1 MAEANKQPVS
11 TNKPAAEMVKKL
23 GLTAATSLVIGNMIG
38 SGIFLLPS
46 SLAPYGLL
54 SIVGWVITA
63 FGAIML
69 ALVFAKLSQMIV
81 GAGGPYAYSRV
92 GFGDFAGFW
101 IAWGYWI
108 ALWVSIAGVAV
119 AFIGYLAAFFPVLN
133 SNNKLAGLVAILM
146 VWVLTF
152 VNLRGADL
160 AGKVQTVSTIIKVIP
175 LLAIGIIGL
184 FYFNSANVAQWAP
197 TATEPNTYRAV
208 QVLVALT
215 LWSFLGLE
223 SAAVA
228 TDTIENP
235 TKTIPRATLIGTIF
249 VAVVYIFS
257 STAVLGLVPAAQLQ
271 ASTFP
276 FATAAQ
282 ILWGSRAFY
291 FVAFCAAVSCL
302 GAANG
307 FILITPQVSMAAAD
321 DKLFPAAF
329 ARRSKANVPAW
340 GMIVASVLESVILA
354 LNYSGSKDAVQIFNF
369 IILLATLTTLV
380 PYAFCAMAEV
390 MIFFTDPERFSGQ
403 RLGASITIAVL
414 AFVYSIYA
422 IVGSGASA
430 VMWGFVLLLV
440 GIPVYVWMRKG
451 QATGTA

>member
-1 MAEANKQPVS
+1 MAAY
-11 TNKPAAEMVKKL
+11 
-23 GLTAATSLVIGNMIG
+23 TALVIGNMIG

-46 SLAPYGLL
+46 LLAPYGGMA
-54 SIVGWVITA
+54 IGGWLFTSA
-63 FGAIML
+63 GAIIL
-69 ALVFAKLSQMIV
+69 ALLFARLARLV
-81 GAGGPYAYSRV
+81 PRAGGPYAYTRA

-119 AFIGYLAAFFPVLN
+119 AFIGYLAAFFPALN
-133 SNNKLAGLVAILM
+133 SNNYLAGAVAILM
-146 VWVLTF
+146 VWVLTL

-160 AGKVQTVSTIIKVIP
+160 AGKVQTVSTVIKVIP
-175 LLAIGIIGL
+175 LIAIGIFGL
-184 FYFNSANVAQWAP
+184 LYFNSANVAQWAP
-197 TATEPNTYRAV
+197 TAAQPSTYRAV
-208 QVLVALT
+208 QAVVALT

-235 TKTIPRATLIGTIF
+235 TKTIPRATIIGTL
-249 VAVVYIFS
+249 VVSVLYILS
-257 STAVLGLVPAAQLQ
+257 STAVLGIVPASQLQ
-271 ASTFP
+271 SSTFP
-276 FATAAQ
+276 FATAAEA
-282 ILWGSRAFY
+282 LWGSRAFY

-321 DKLFPAAF
+321 DKLFPGPF
-329 ARRSKANVPAW
+329 ARRSKSGVPAW
-340 GMIVASVLESVILA
+340 GMIVAGILMTVVLA
-354 LNYSGSKDAVQIFNF
+354 LNYSGSKNAVDIFNF

-390 MIFFTDPERFSGQ
+390 TVFFTDRERFSGQ
-403 RLGASITIAVL
+403 RLGAAITISVL
-414 AFVYSIYA
+414 AFIYSVYA

-430 VMWGFVLLLV
+430 VMWGFVLMLV
-440 GIPVYVWMRKG
+440 GIPVYVWMKKG
-451 QATGTA
+451 QGR

>member
-1 MAEANKQPVS
+1 MAEVIAQPAGVKNKAVE
-11 TNKPAAEMVKKL
+11 TVKKL
-23 GLTAATSLVIGNMIG
+23 GLVAATSLVIGNMIG

-54 SIVGWVITA
+54 SVVGWIVTS
-63 FGAIML
+63 FGAVML
-69 ALVFAKLSQMIV
+69 ALVFAKLSQTIV

-92 GFGDFAGFW
+92 AFGDFAGFW

-133 SNNKLAGLVAILM
+133 TNNYAAGAVAILM
-146 VWVLTF
+146 VWLLTL

-175 LLAIGIIGL
+175 LVAIGIIGL
-184 FYFNSANVAQWAP
+184 ASYNSANVAQWAP
-197 TATEPNTYRAV
+197 TASEPNTYRAV
-208 QVLVALT
+208 QAVVALT

-235 TKTIPRATLIGTIF
+235 TRTVPRATIIGTLV
-249 VAVVYIFS
+249 VAVLYILS
-257 STAVLGLVPAAQLQ
+257 STAVLGMVPASQLQ
-271 ASTFP
+271 TSTFP
-276 FATAAQ
+276 FATAAE

-321 DKLFPAAF
+321 DRLFPAPF
-329 ARRSKANVPAW
+329 ARRSKSGVPAW
-340 GMIVASVLESVILA
+340 GMIVAAILMTVVLA
-354 LNYSGSKDAVQIFNF
+354 LNYSGSKNAVEIFNF

-380 PYAFCAMAEV
+380 PYAFCAMAEI
-390 MIFFTDPERFSGQ
+390 MIFFSDRERFSGQ

-414 AFVYSIYA
+414 AFIYSVYA

-430 VMWGFVLLLV
+430 VMWGFVLMLI
-440 GIPVYVWMRKG
+440 GIPIYVWMKKDRGEK
-451 QATGTA
+451 TS